1 MNLDKVAEKLIFS
14 AYGKGDYFTKPMTLN
29 NPTDNTNPAM
39 GFLEY
44 LAEGVLVV
52 DEQRV
57 ICSVNRS
64 LERMLGWTPE
74 ELIGQQCLDIFDCLD
89 LESAAPLCQNLC
101 PLVALQGKKTVHYQ
115 EVSMITKSGQ
125 RRQVSSSFAPL
136 DLPYLENGEKKA
148 SYSIILLR
156 DITDQSRQE
165 RIKTQFMATASHQ
178 LRTPLASIKTS
189 IGLLLDSVGENF
201 SDPLMRLLQNIQ
213 QSSLRMERLVND
225 LIELTNLQSGR
236 IQMQRRQ
243 IVVDEIIKRAAEMN
257 QVRLE
262 SKKQTLR
269 QVLPALPLNIE
280 TDYLRISQ
288 VLAHLIA
295 NASKFSPTGSEIV
308 VKVIEDSNNNVIF
321 SIIDTGIGISV
332 EDQSLIFEKFYQS
345 LVSENSNEIGSGL
358 GLPLARAIIE
368 LNSGRLWFESE
379 PGKGSSFHFALPAL
393 QSY

>member
-1 MNLDKVAEKLIFS
+1 
-14 AYGKGDYFTKPMTLN
+14 
-29 NPTDNTNPAM
+29 
-39 GFLEY
+39 
-44 LAEGVLVV
+44 
-52 DEQRV
+52 
-57 ICSVNRS
+57 
-64 LERMLGWTPE
+64 
-74 ELIGQQCLDIFDCLD
+74 LDIFDCLD

-101 PLVALQGKKTVHYQ
+101 PLVALQGKKTVQYQ

-136 DLPYLENGEKKA
+136 ELSYLENDEKKG

-189 IGLLLDSVGENF
+189 IGLLLDSVGDNF
-201 SDPLMRLLQNIQ
+201 SDPLLRLLQNIQ

-236 IQMQRRQ
+236 VQMQRRQ
-243 IVVDEIIKRAAEMN
+243 VAVEEIVKRAVESN
-257 QVRLE
+257 QLRLE
-262 SKKQTLR
+262 TKKQTVS
-269 QVLPALPLNIE
+269 QVLPALQLNIE

-295 NASKFSPTGSEIV
+295 NASKFSPIGSVIV
-308 VKVIEDSNNNVIF
+308 VKVIEDSNNSVIF
-321 SIIDTGIGISV
+321 SVVDSGIGISI

-379 PGKGSSFHFALPAL
+379 PGKGSSFYFALPAL